1 MANLHPFARL
11 NHKNADSGIPYV
23 SLTQWDLV

>member
-1 MANLHPFARL
+1 MANRHPFAML

-23 SLTQWDLV
+23 RLTQWDLV